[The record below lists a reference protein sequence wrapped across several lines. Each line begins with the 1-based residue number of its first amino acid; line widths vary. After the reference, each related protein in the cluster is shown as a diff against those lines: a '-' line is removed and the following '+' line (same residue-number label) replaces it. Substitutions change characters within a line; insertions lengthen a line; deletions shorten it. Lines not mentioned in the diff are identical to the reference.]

1 MFHSFFP
8 KPRWFFPSAILWIGL
23 NIALWYC
30 GGESAGEW
38 FGWPQGY
45 ADKPLTIG
53 LSRFWSPAFLWFY
66 LWFLLATIIFAV
78 FWSVVAKH
86 PWQRWSIWGSALI
99 LFNIWFSVQ
108 INVTINAWYGPFWDM
123 IQKMLS
129 SGGGSISDLYQNILT
144 FLQIAMVA
152 VTVFVLN
159 TFFVSHYVF
168 RWRTAMNYYYI
179 ENWSKLRTVEGASQ
193 RVQEDTM
200 RFATIVEELS
210 VSLVRAVMVLI
221 AFLPLLFQLSSHVPA
236 LPIIGEV
243 KYSLVWA
250 ALGWSLF
257 GTVLL
262 VAVGIKL
269 PGLQFNIQKV
279 EAAYR
284 KELVYGEDDSERAQP
299 ATLKELFERVKVNYY
314 RLYFH
319 YAYFNMVSIWYL
331 QLDGIYGLVMLFPSI
346 AAGTMT
352 LGLINQILNVF
363 NNVRESFQYLINSW
377 KTIIELLSIHKR
389 LKAFESILNDKN

>member
-1 MFHSFFP
+1 MFQSFFP
-8 KPRWFFPSAILWIGL
+8 KPRWFFLSAILWIGL

-45 ADKPLTIG
+45 ATKPLAIG

-66 LWFLLATIIFAV
+66 LWFILATAIFAI

>member
-78 FWSVVAKH
+78 FWSVAKH

-129 SGGGSISDLYQNILT
+129 SGGGPISDLYQNILT